1 MSTTDVLKSQVAP
14 AAAQTAVVQAA
25 KNPTTLLGMIRQP
38 NFQKQMALAMPKSMT
53 PDRLTRIVMTECRK
67 TPALLKCAPESFY
80 GAVLQCAALGLEPG
94 SALGHCYL
102 LPFGNGK
109 DKQGRPNAQLII
121 GYRGMIDLARRSGQI
136 VSLSA
141 YCVHEQD
148 TFNYKLG
155 LDPDIEHIPASVT
168 DRGKVTHVYAV
179 AKLKGGG
186 VQFEVMSRAEIEKV
200 RASSKAGNSGP
211 WSSHWD
217 EMAKK
222 GLALDTRIPTP
233 DGWTTMEALQ
243 KGDRVFDKDGKVTT
257 VTAISEVK
265 HLPCFRVTFSN
276 GSSVVCDDEHRWL
289 ARKGGSNAWKQ
300 PYREMTVNEMY
311 EAKED
316 GLSVTIPVQGALAL
330 PEANLPLDPYILGYW
345 LGDGSARGAQ
355 ITCSKEDLPHVMEA
369 IKAAGFSVGTIRSDG
384 RSEAVTVGATDGM
397 RTKLLGMNLIL
408 NKHIPDEYMRSS
420 IEQRKALLAGLL
432 DSDGHCD
439 KERGRASFCSSD
451 RKLRDSVFEL
461 ACSLGECPHKR
472 DFIAVVYEHGF
483 PKKFPTYQVEWK
495 PSFNPFHLARKAAN
509 YQGRKIN
516 PYLGIKSIE
525 KIESVPTKCI
535 AVDSPSRTYLC
546 GDNMAV
552 THNTVI
558 RRLFKYL
565 PVSIEAVRAVEID
578 EKSDRGEA
586 VTQQD
591 FIEGE
596 FIEKGTAAEQYLE
609 APVVDDEIHENN

>member
-136 VSLSA
+136 VSLQA

-155 LDPDIEHIPASVT
+155 LDPDIEHIPASVA

-200 RASSKAGNSGP
+200 RTSSKAGNSGP
-211 WSSHWD
+211 WSSHWE

-222 GLALDTRIPTP
+222 
-233 DGWTTMEALQ
+233 
-243 KGDRVFDKDGKVTT
+243 
-257 VTAISEVK
+257 
-265 HLPCFRVTFSN
+265 
-276 GSSVVCDDEHRWL
+276 
-289 ARKGGSNAWKQ
+289 
-300 PYREMTVNEMY
+300 
-311 EAKED
+311 
-316 GLSVTIPVQGALAL
+316 
-330 PEANLPLDPYILGYW
+330 
-345 LGDGSARGAQ
+345 
-355 ITCSKEDLPHVMEA
+355 
-369 IKAAGFSVGTIRSDG
+369 
-384 RSEAVTVGATDGM
+384 
-397 RTKLLGMNLIL
+397 
-408 NKHIPDEYMRSS
+408 
-420 IEQRKALLAGLL
+420 
-432 DSDGHCD
+432 
-439 KERGRASFCSSD
+439 
-451 RKLRDSVFEL
+451 
-461 ACSLGECPHKR
+461 
-472 DFIAVVYEHGF
+472 
-483 PKKFPTYQVEWK
+483 
-495 PSFNPFHLARKAAN
+495 
-509 YQGRKIN
+509 
-516 PYLGIKSIE
+516 
-525 KIESVPTKCI
+525 
-535 AVDSPSRTYLC
+535 
-546 GDNMAV
+546 
-552 THNTVI
+552 TVI

-578 EKSDRGEA
+578 EKTDRGEA
-586 VTQQD
+586 TTDQD
-591 FIEGE
+591 FLDAE
-596 FIEKGTAAEQYLE
+596 FIEKGDVNDAEYI
-609 APVVDDEIHENN
+609 DDAVNENN

>member
-155 LDPDIEHIPASVT
+155 LDPDIEHIPASVA

-472 DFIAVVYEHGF
+472 DFMAVVYEHGF

-578 EKSDRGEA
+578 EKTDRGEA
-586 VTQQD
+586 TTDQD
-591 FIEGE
+591 FLDAE
-596 FIEKGTAAEQYLE
+596 FIEKGDVNDAEYI
-609 APVVDDEIHENN
+609 DDAVNENN

>member
-1 MSTTDVLKSQVAP
+1 MSTTDALKQQIAP
-14 AAAQTAVVQAA
+14 AQQQTAVAA
-25 KNPTTLLGMIRQP
+25 PNRPVTLIDVVRSTK
-38 NFQKQMALAMPKSMT
+38 FQKQMSLAMPKSMT

-109 DKQGRPNAQLII
+109 DRSGRPNAQLII

-136 VSLSA
+136 ISLQA
-141 YCVHEQD
+141 WTVHAQD
-148 TFNYKLG
+148 TFNYQLG
-155 LDPDIEHIPASVT
+155 LEPDIQHVPAST
-168 DRGKVTHVYAV
+168 ADRGPVTHVYAV

-186 VQFEVMSRAEIEKV
+186 IQFEVMSRAEIEKV
-200 RASSKAGNSGP
+200 RSTSKAGNSGP
-211 WSSHWD
+211 WASHWD

-233 DGWTTMEALQ
+233 TGWTTMEDLQ
-243 KGDRVFDKDGKVTT
+243 KGDKVFDKDGKVTT
-257 VTAISEVK
+257 VTAVSEVK

-289 ARKGGSNAWKQ
+289 ARKGGANAWRQ

-316 GLSVTIPVQGALAL
+316 GLSVTIPVQGALEL
-330 PEANLPLDPYILGYW
+330 PEADLPLDPYILGYW
-345 LGDGSARGAQ
+345 LGDGTSRGAQ
-355 ITCSKEDLPHVMEA
+355 FTCSKEDLPHVMAMIEN
-369 IKAAGFSVGTIRSDG
+369 AGFNVGTIRTDNKSQG
-384 RSEAVTVGATDGM
+384 VTVGAINGM
-397 RTKLLGMNLIL
+397 RQKLIDLNLL
-408 NKHIPDEYMRSS
+408 SNKHVPDVYMRAS

-432 DSDGHCD
+432 DSDGHCE
-439 KERGRASFCSSD
+439 KERGRASFCTANPV
-451 RKLRDSVFEL
+451 LRDSVFEL
-461 ACSLGECPHKR
+461 VCSLGESPSKR
-472 DFIAVVYEHGF
+472 DFLAVLHEHGET
-483 PKKFPTYQVEWK
+483 KKFPASQLEWT
-495 PSFNPFHLARKAAN
+495 PSFNPFRLARKAAN
-509 YQGRKIN
+509 YRGRKISK
-516 PYLGIKSIE
+516 YLGIKSIE
-525 KIESVPTKCI
+525 RIESVPTKCI

-546 GDNMAV
+546 GDNMAI

-609 APVVDDEIHENN
+609 GPVVDDEIHENN

>member
-136 VSLSA
+136 ISLQA

-155 LDPDIEHIPASVT
+155 LDPDIEHIPASVA

-179 AKLKGGG
+179 AKLKGDG

-200 RASSKAGNSGP
+200 RTSSKAGNSGP
-211 WSSHWD
+211 WSNHWE

-222 GLALDTRIPTP
+222 
-233 DGWTTMEALQ
+233 
-243 KGDRVFDKDGKVTT
+243 
-257 VTAISEVK
+257 
-265 HLPCFRVTFSN
+265 
-276 GSSVVCDDEHRWL
+276 
-289 ARKGGSNAWKQ
+289 
-300 PYREMTVNEMY
+300 
-311 EAKED
+311 
-316 GLSVTIPVQGALAL
+316 
-330 PEANLPLDPYILGYW
+330 
-345 LGDGSARGAQ
+345 
-355 ITCSKEDLPHVMEA
+355 
-369 IKAAGFSVGTIRSDG
+369 
-384 RSEAVTVGATDGM
+384 
-397 RTKLLGMNLIL
+397 
-408 NKHIPDEYMRSS
+408 
-420 IEQRKALLAGLL
+420 
-432 DSDGHCD
+432 
-439 KERGRASFCSSD
+439 
-451 RKLRDSVFEL
+451 
-461 ACSLGECPHKR
+461 
-472 DFIAVVYEHGF
+472 
-483 PKKFPTYQVEWK
+483 
-495 PSFNPFHLARKAAN
+495 
-509 YQGRKIN
+509 
-516 PYLGIKSIE
+516 
-525 KIESVPTKCI
+525 
-535 AVDSPSRTYLC
+535 
-546 GDNMAV
+546 
-552 THNTVI
+552 TVI

-578 EKSDRGEA
+578 EKTDRGEA
-586 VTQQD
+586 TTDQD
-591 FIEGE
+591 FLDAE
-596 FIEKGTAAEQYLE
+596 FIEKGDVNDAEYI
-609 APVVDDEIHENN
+609 DDAVNENN

>member
-136 VSLSA
+136 ISLQA

-155 LDPDIEHIPASVT
+155 LDPDIEHIPASVA

-179 AKLKGGG
+179 AKLKGDG

-200 RASSKAGNSGP
+200 RTSSKAGNSGP
-211 WSSHWD
+211 WSSHWE

-222 GLALDTRIPTP
+222 
-233 DGWTTMEALQ
+233 
-243 KGDRVFDKDGKVTT
+243 
-257 VTAISEVK
+257 
-265 HLPCFRVTFSN
+265 
-276 GSSVVCDDEHRWL
+276 
-289 ARKGGSNAWKQ
+289 
-300 PYREMTVNEMY
+300 
-311 EAKED
+311 
-316 GLSVTIPVQGALAL
+316 
-330 PEANLPLDPYILGYW
+330 
-345 LGDGSARGAQ
+345 
-355 ITCSKEDLPHVMEA
+355 
-369 IKAAGFSVGTIRSDG
+369 
-384 RSEAVTVGATDGM
+384 
-397 RTKLLGMNLIL
+397 
-408 NKHIPDEYMRSS
+408 
-420 IEQRKALLAGLL
+420 
-432 DSDGHCD
+432 
-439 KERGRASFCSSD
+439 
-451 RKLRDSVFEL
+451 
-461 ACSLGECPHKR
+461 
-472 DFIAVVYEHGF
+472 
-483 PKKFPTYQVEWK
+483 
-495 PSFNPFHLARKAAN
+495 
-509 YQGRKIN
+509 
-516 PYLGIKSIE
+516 
-525 KIESVPTKCI
+525 
-535 AVDSPSRTYLC
+535 
-546 GDNMAV
+546 
-552 THNTVI
+552 TVI

-578 EKSDRGEA
+578 EKTDRGEA
-586 VTQQD
+586 TTDQD
-591 FIEGE
+591 FLDAE
-596 FIEKGTAAEQYLE
+596 FIEKGDVNDAEYI
-609 APVVDDEIHENN
+609 DDAGNENN